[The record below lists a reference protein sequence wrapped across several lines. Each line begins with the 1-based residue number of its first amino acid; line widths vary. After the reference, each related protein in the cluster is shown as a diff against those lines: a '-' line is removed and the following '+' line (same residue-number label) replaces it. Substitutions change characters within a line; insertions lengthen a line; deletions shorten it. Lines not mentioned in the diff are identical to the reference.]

1 MTDQQQSVHLRQQ
14 ALKLLESGYTVTQIC
29 IMLGRSR
36 TWFYKW
42 FNRYRKLGPPGL
54 HNQVPW
60 RCPANRTPLHIEG
73 PVLDI
78 IMQFP
83 HAGPETIALRLKQ
96 LGLTLGKTAVH
107 GIMKRNHLNKRQ
119 QRLERL
125 RIDSGEVIKLS
136 DLETA
141 RQKAKRRHLQADN
154 PGDLVCLD
162 LFYVGC
168 LKGIGRIYQMTACD
182 AATSFAWAKLYPDK
196 SASAARDFLAH
207 ILIQSQGVPVK
218 ALLTDNGKEFTTH
231 WQSKNHTFENC
242 LRKLNLQ
249 HRYTQVRHPWTNG
262 FVERLNRTI
271 LEEFYQ
277 VALRKK
283 IYSSL
288 DDLQIDLDQFLNNY
302 NFYRPHQGYKVKGR
316 CPADLFC
323 HQRSAA

>member
-1 MTDQQQSVHLRQQ
+1 MTDQQQSINLRQQ
-14 ALKLLESGYTVTQIC
+14 AMNLHQAGRNVTQIC
-29 IMLGRSR
+29 FALGKSR

-42 FNRYRKLGPPGL
+42 FDRYRIGGSTALQ
-54 HNQVPW
+54 NQIPW
-60 RCPANRTPLHIEG
+60 RCPVNRTPLESEG
-73 PVLDI
+73 KILDI
-78 IMQFP
+78 IMQLP
-83 HAGPETIALRLKQ
+83 NAGPETIALRLKQ
-96 LGLTLGKTAVH
+96 QGVTIGKTAVH

-125 RIDSGEVIKLS
+125 RILSGEVIKLS

-141 RQKAKRRHLQADN
+141 RQKAKHRHIQAEN

-182 AATSFAWAKLYPDK
+182 AATSFAWAQLYTDK
-196 SASAARDFLAH
+196 SAYAARDFLAH
-207 ILIQSQGVPVK
+207 ILIQSHGVKVK
-218 ALLTDNGKEFTTH
+218 AILTDNGKEFTTH
-231 WQSKNHTFENC
+231 WQSKNHKFENV
-242 LRKLNLQ
+242 LRKLNIQ

-283 IYSSL
+283 IYCTL
-288 DDLQIDLDQFLNNY
+288 EDLQIDLNQFLNDY
-302 NFYRPHQGYKVKGR
+302 NFNRPHQGYRLKGR